1 MLFNK
6 HYHFSSCQ
14 NVVVIMENVMAIKAN
29 TNMKMVNVFTQ
40 MVPNILSMK
49 SIKKIKLDDNL
60 EIDKTEKKLGKISL
74 NPLLII

>member
-1 MLFNK
+1 
-6 HYHFSSCQ
+6 
-14 NVVVIMENVMAIKAN
+14 MENVMAIKAN

-74 NPLLII
+74 NPLFENITVCFLR